1 MFMKM
6 QTTAKLNKLRIA
18 PRKVRLLIDM
28 VRGMNVEDAILQL
41 KLSKKSAA
49 IPVRKLLESAIA
61 NAKHNHKIKKETL
74 IIKTAYVNEGI
85 TLKRWMPRAFGRAT
99 PIRKRSAHITVVL
112 EGDVDGVEVEDIKE
126 EKKTVAKK
134 APVKK
139 EKKEVKKVETKKK

>member
-1 MFMKM
+1 M